1 MQSLYVNVLSE
12 ALQVINAVKG
22 GDDLSIINPDI
33 LYILE
38 LSKYFEKLHFC
49 FMSICVFNGAA
60 HCLAKWGNSYFIDV
74 EWVDN
79 FSDWLSKLVSVL

>member
-12 ALQVINAVKG
+12 ALQVIDAIKG

-38 LSKYFEKLHFC
+38 LSKYFEKLDFC
-49 FMSICVFNGAA
+49 FMSICIFQRS
-60 HCLAKWGNSYFIDV
+60 CP
-74 EWVDN
+74 
-79 FSDWLSKLVSVL
+79 LSG

>member
-1 MQSLYVNVLSE
+1 MQSLYVNVPSE
-12 ALQVINAVKG
+12 ALQVINAIKG
-22 GDDLSIINPDI
+22 GDDLS
-33 LYILE
+33 
-38 LSKYFEKLHFC
+38 
-49 FMSICVFNGAA
+49 FNGAA